1 MASLAHQKASRYSSA
16 LFNYRKI
23 VKDAT
28 QTAKAERVYTTR
40 DSEKAI
46 VALSTFRGGFKD
58 WTLNRWYLKNKV
70 HPDNRLR
77 LEGLY
82 QCVLCASCTSS
93 CPSYWWNREVFLGP
107 SVLLQAYR
115 WISEPLDSDL
125 DKRLQILEN
134 SPKLNMCHNVMNC
147 TIVCPK
153 YLNPAHVIKQ
163 IKKEVHP
170 TAPSVGKAMD

>member
-1 MASLAHQKASRYSSA
+1 MSKMIKNRFSSP

-28 QTAKAERVYTTR
+28 RKTVPERLYLTKETN
-40 DSEKAI
+40 KAI
-46 VALSTFRGGFKD
+46 VCLSSFKGGFGD
-58 WTLNRWYLKNKV
+58 WTLNRWYLKAKV
-70 HPDNRLR
+70 HVENRNR

-107 SVLLQAYR
+107 SVLLQSYR
-115 WISEPLDSDL
+115 WISEPLDADL
-125 DKRLQILEN
+125 DKRLELLEN

-147 TIVCPK
+147 SIVCPK

-170 TAPSVGKAMD
+170 TTASVTRLSAS

>member
-1 MASLAHQKASRYSSA
+1 MSVVAKRASRFSSS
-16 LFNYRKI
+16 LYNYRKI

-28 QTAKAERVYTTR
+28 KNEHADRLYTTR
-40 DSEKAI
+40 DCSKA
-46 VALSTFRGGFKD
+46 VVCLTSFKGGLGD
-58 WTLNRWYLKNKV
+58 WSLNRWYLKNKV
-70 HPDNRLR
+70 NPTNRNR

-107 SVLLQAYR
+107 SVLLQSYR

-125 DKRLQILEN
+125 DKRLSILEN

-147 TIVCPK
+147 SIVCPK
-153 YLNPAHVIKQ
+153 YLNPALVIKQ
-163 IKKEVHP
+163 TKKEVHP
-170 TAPSVGKAMD
+170 TSPAVGKAMA

>member
-1 MASLAHQKASRYSSA
+1 MALAAQAKRSFQSP

-28 QTAKAERVYTTR
+28 KKQTPERLYTTK
-40 DSEKAI
+40 DGEKA
-46 VALSTFRGGFKD
+46 VVCLSSYRGGFGE
-58 WTLNRWYLKNKV
+58 WSLNRWYLKHKV
-70 HPDNRLR
+70 HLSNRNR

-107 SVLLQAYR
+107 SVLLQSYR
-115 WISEPLDSDL
+115 FISEPLDADL
-125 DKRLQILEN
+125 DKRLELLEN

-147 TIVCPK
+147 SIVCPK

-163 IKKEVHP
+163 IKKEIHP
-170 TAPSVGKAMD
+170 TSASVGKATHA

>member
-1 MASLAHQKASRYSSA
+1 MSVAARRSYQSSLFH
-16 LFNYRKI
+16 YRKI

-28 QTAKAERVYTTR
+28 KKTAPERLYTTK
-40 DSEKAI
+40 DNDKA
-46 VALSTFRGGFKD
+46 VVCMSTFRGGFGE
-58 WTLNRWYLKNKV
+58 WSLNRWYLKHKV
-70 HPDNRLR
+70 HLSNRNR

-107 SVLLQAYR
+107 SVLLQAYKF
-115 WISEPLDSDL
+115 ISEPLDSDL
-125 DKRLQILEN
+125 DKRLEILEN

-153 YLNPAHVIKQ
+153 FLNPAHVIKQ

-170 TAPSVGKAMD
+170 TTVRVNKSIYA